1 MDVSFI
7 IPIYNTKEHLLLR
20 CFESILKL
28 KDIEY
33 EVLLIDDGSESF
45 VEEFCEQFTKEHEM
59 FHYFKKNNEG
69 VSIAR
74 NYGIN
79 KAIGDYLFFI
89 DSDDTIVT
97 DIFNKSSLNNQADMI
112 VFDLELVDESK
123 VVVWSSFEC
132 NSGNIKSEDAI
143 LAMMY
148 SGRLNSPCA
157 KMIKRDFIK
166 ENKIY
171 FDKNLI
177 TGEDADFILNI
188 FLLSPS
194 IYYVDK
200 TIYKY
205 WRRNESSRKRMVSN
219 PEKLVDNYVYHK
231 LKKISIVDKLEID
244 FKEKQN
250 AKIALVSAEVKSI
263 FNLALDLEQ
272 EGLLSDSLKQKIIKA
287 IKDIELSI
295 LVECNYFTKLRYNI
309 ISKEMWKVMIG
320 IGCIRNIYLA
330 LRGLHT

>member
-1 MDVSFI
+1 
-7 IPIYNTKEHLLLR
+7 
-20 CFESILKL
+20 
-28 KDIEY
+28 
-33 EVLLIDDGSESF
+33 
-45 VEEFCEQFTKEHEM
+45 
-59 FHYFKKNNEG
+59 
-69 VSIAR
+69 
-74 NYGIN
+74 
-79 KAIGDYLFFI
+79 
-89 DSDDTIVT
+89 
-97 DIFNKSSLNNQADMI
+97 
-112 VFDLELVDESK
+112 
-123 VVVWSSFEC
+123 
-132 NSGNIKSEDAI
+132 
-143 LAMMY
+143 
-148 SGRLNSPCA
+148 
-157 KMIKRDFIK
+157 
-166 ENKIY
+166 
-171 FDKNLI
+171 
-177 TGEDADFILNI
+177 
-188 FLLSPS
+188 
-194 IYYVDK
+194 
-200 TIYKY
+200 
-205 WRRNESSRKRMVSN
+205 MVSN